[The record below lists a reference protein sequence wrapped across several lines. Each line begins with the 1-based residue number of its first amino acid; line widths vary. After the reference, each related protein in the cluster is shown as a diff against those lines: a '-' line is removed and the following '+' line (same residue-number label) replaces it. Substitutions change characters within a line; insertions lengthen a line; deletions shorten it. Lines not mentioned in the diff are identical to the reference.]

1 MKSESEEKSE
11 RENERY
17 GVRAVAGVGG
27 SVGNGEQRVHE
38 VGQVRS
44 TVRAGSRSEQPA
56 ARASRSA
63 NQVLVPAGRDVE
75 LVRAVW
81 SLGWS
86 TAPSIAGLVCPGTQP
101 RTLRRRLGQ
110 LVAAGYLRQT
120 RICLGRGGHLWIY
133 ETGPRAGRIA
143 DGYRDPWKP
152 SIVQLEHTLAVGDT
166 LRELCRP
173 GRFTGLGVVGW
184 QGEAEIRSWTKVGQ
198 PYSDASVQWRSATTS
213 GGWWIELDRG
223 TETSKTWRSKLLR
236 YLLANLDSPGH
247 AVLAV
252 TTSDARA
259 LNLAKAGRETG
270 VHILATTS
278 RGLSEVDDP
287 RVLDSHRDI
296 RPKLSAALLPAE
308 R

>member
-1 MKSESEEKSE
+1 MVV
-11 RENERY
+11 N
-17 GVRAVAGVGG
+17 
-27 SVGNGEQRVHE
+27 VGNGEQQVHE
-38 VGQVRS
+38 AGQARS
-44 TVRAGSRSEQPA
+44 AVRAGSGGSRGERPS

-63 NQVLVPAGRDVE
+63 KQVVVPAGRDLE

-86 TAPSIAGLVCPGTQP
+86 TAATVAGLVCPGTQP

-110 LVAAGYLRQT
+110 LVVAGYLWQT

-152 SIVQLEHTLAVGDT
+152 PIVQLEHTLAVGDT

-173 GRFTGLGVVGW
+173 GRFTCLGVVGW
-184 QGEAEIRSWTKVGQ
+184 QGEAEIRSWAKVGQ
-198 PYSDASVQWRSATTS
+198 PYSDAAVQWRSATMN

-223 TETSKTWRSKLLR
+223 TETSKTWRNKLLR
-236 YLLANLDSPGH
+236 YALAHLDGPGH
-247 AVLAV
+247 AVLVV

-259 LNLAKAGRETG
+259 HNLARAGRDIG
-270 VHILATTS
+270 VHVLATTT
-278 RGLSEVDDP
+278 RDLTDRDDP
-287 RVLDSHRDI
+287 QVLDSRRDF
-296 RPKLSAALLPAE
+296 RLMLSTALGVPQ